1 MEEDNTRS
9 EEHVPSAPKDDPTEP
24 KEGAT
29 DVLPLQQG
37 SLPAGGDFSSAEPVG
52 GSKPD
57 PVSTGPNVED
67 TIAGR
72 N

>member
-1 MEEDNTRS
+1 MEQHNSKTR
-9 EEHVPSAPKDDPTEP
+9 ENVPDRPQDDPSKP
-24 KEGAT
+24 KESTA

-37 SLPAGGDFSSAEPVG
+37 SLPEGGDLSSSEPVG

-57 PVSTGPNVED
+57 PVSTGPNVKHS
-67 TIAGR
+67 IAGR